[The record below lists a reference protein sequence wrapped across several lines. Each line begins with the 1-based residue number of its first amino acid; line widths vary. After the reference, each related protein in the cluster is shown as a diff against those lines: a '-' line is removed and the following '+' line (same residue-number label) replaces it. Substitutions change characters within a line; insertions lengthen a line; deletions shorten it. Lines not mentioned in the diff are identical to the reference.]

1 MTTPET
7 DSIVTNTSIATNTTI
22 ATNEDK
28 GSSSETE
35 TTLIES
41 ILSQQKDVNTYYFP
55 EKMPTNYKYNYV
67 IGTEED
73 CYQERISMYLLM
85 NIENVRPEDDAR
97 GFELSLSNRDWT
109 SKDSHKEYISMFDGS
124 YIYTDDCGVEIK
136 IKYVREKTPYWNS
149 MMGHFVYPYKIYID
163 AGSHPDSCRSIHR
176 FHNKVAKA
184 FSKTFDE
191 KKTLT
196 IYTANKHGDWL
207 KYDRTYPREIKS
219 IYMDETTKANL
230 LLDMK
235 NFIESEKDYQL
246 YGIPYKRNYL
256 LTGIPGSGKSSL
268 IKSVCSEL
276 GYDICMLTI
285 ESEMTN
291 HALIYAMS
299 SLPKKSVLVVEDI
312 DCLFNKRNTTKDS
325 ASFNFSTLLNI
336 LDGVLTCN
344 GLISFVTTNHPEDL
358 DHALV
363 RQGRM
368 DLVLQI
374 NYPKRADI
382 KRLFYDMNEN
392 NPEYETQEE
401 KKKAFDIFYSEIAG
415 KNITMAAIMNFL
427 FKYRKGNYREHIDDL
442 VNTDKY
448 IKEIMNESASKE
460 GRLYT

>member
-1 MTTPET
+1 MTTPDT
-7 DSIVTNTSIATNTTI
+7 VTTNETTI
-22 ATNEDK
+22 ATTIATPNEDK
-28 GSSSETE
+28 DSSSSETE
-35 TTLIES
+35 TISIET
-41 ILSQQKDVNTYYFP
+41 ILSHQKDVNTYYFP
-55 EKMPTNYKYNYV
+55 EKMPTNYKYSYV
-67 IGTEED
+67 IGTEEPS
-73 CYQERISMYLLM
+73 YQERISKYLLM
-85 NIENVRPEDDAR
+85 NIEHVRPVDDAS
-97 GFELSLSNRDWT
+97 GVVLSLSSQDWT
-109 SKDSHKEYISMFDGS
+109 SKDSHKEYVTMFDGS
-124 YIYTDDCGVEIK
+124 YIYTDDSGVEIK
-136 IKYVREKTPYWNS
+136 ISYDREKTPVWSS
-149 MMGHFVYPYKIYID
+149 MSGTFVYPVNIYID
-163 AGSHPDSCRSIHR
+163 AGSQPDSCHAIHR
-176 FHNKVAKA
+176 FHSKVEKT

-219 IYMDETTKANL
+219 IYMDETTKATL
-230 LLDMK
+230 VLDMK
-235 NFIESEKDYQL
+235 NFIESEKEYQL

-291 HALIYAMS
+291 FALIYAIS

-312 DCLFNKRNTTKDS
+312 DCLFNKRSTTKDS

-344 GLISFVTTNHPEDL
+344 GLISFVTTNHPEQL
-358 DHALV
+358 DHALI

-374 NYPKRADI
+374 NYPKRTDI

-401 KKKAFDIFYSEIAG
+401 KKKAFDTFYSEIAG

-427 FKYRKGNYREHIDDL
+427 FKYRKANYREHIDDL
-442 VNTDKY
+442 LNTDKY
-448 IKEIMNESASKE
+448 IKEIMNDSASKE